1 MIVSNHET
9 DFSEVMP
16 MSAEEMVKDGAKPI
30 NDACE
35 FTGLGRTELY
45 KLMGSGELAFVK
57 HGKRRL
63 IPTAELKRILADR
76 IVGGQTK
83 TAIAG

>member
-1 MIVSNHET
+1 M
-9 DFSEVMP
+9 

-35 FTGLGRTELY
+35 FTGIGRSELY
-45 KLMGSGELAFVK
+45 KLMGAGELAFVK

-63 IPTAELKRILADR
+63 IPTAELRRILADR
-76 IVGGQTK
+76 VVGAQ
-83 TAIAG
+83 AISANAR